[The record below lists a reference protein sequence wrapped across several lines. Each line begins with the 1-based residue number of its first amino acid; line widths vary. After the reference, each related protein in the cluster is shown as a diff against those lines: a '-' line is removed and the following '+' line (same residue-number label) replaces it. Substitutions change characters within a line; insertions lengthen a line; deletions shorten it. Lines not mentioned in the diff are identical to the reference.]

1 MSLSKGKIVDF
12 SAECV
17 SFVNNGNDKQERA
30 TYHVQNRT
38 STTKKLRAALKKGSN
53 PVSKSLL

>member
-53 PVSKSLL
+53 PVSKPLL